1 MGVIGE
7 RKEKRVMAGT
17 YTSKEASMQEAS
29 KEVCRM
35 ELASTLD
42 NHPSRVSTREG
53 RGRLGNTGTSHLPA
67 TLVTLRPP
75 WGHMGARASTFGLA
89 ERCTRVVSKQ
99 VYLMDLQLWR
109 SLAVGDMRASLW
121 KGRCTV
127 RAPSHGRMEPA
138 TMGNSAM
145 GR

>member
-1 MGVIGE
+1 
-7 RKEKRVMAGT
+7 MAGT
-17 YTSKEASMQEAS
+17 YTSKGASMQEAS
-29 KEVCRM
+29 KGVCRM
-35 ELASTLD
+35 ELA
-42 NHPSRVSTREG
+42 STREG

-121 KGRCTV
+121 KGKCTV

-138 TMGNSAM
+138 ITGNSAM